1 MSEQELTF
9 LFTDIERSTALVRG
23 LGADYCNVLEESR
36 ALLRRALGANRGR
49 EVECRA
55 DESFSIF
62 ESAQDAVDAAADA
75 QRALLA
81 TNWPGGA
88 AVRIRMG
95 VLTGTAVDSGHGFVG
110 LDVHRAARM
119 SAAGHGGQVLLSERT
134 VELTGVDARDLG
146 YYELPGLPEPERL
159 FQLVAD
165 GLPVDFPPLRSARRV
180 DDDQLRVVLA
190 DDSMLIRD
198 GIARLLEEA
207 GMRVVAQ
214 AGSGEELLE
223 QVAATKPDVAV
234 VDIRMPP
241 SGSDEGVARRRRSA
255 GCIRTPACCSSRR
268 TSFPRTRAS
277 CSRRATRRRIPPEG
291 PRRRHGR
298 VRRRAAPRR
307 RRRGRSRR
315 RDRRARALDLAR
327 GRRLQSADEAQQ
339 ALERRRVELAAVLRQ
354 GGDERELAA
363 GLVLLAL
370 HGPSLFAAPAQRSFR
385 AKAARA
391 APPTSRDIASVQ
403 GQRSAPPAC
412 APPNGPSVSAPP

>member
-1 MSEQELTF
+1 MSEQESTF
-9 LFTDIERSTALVRG
+9 VFTDIERSTALVRG

-36 ALLRRALGANRGR
+36 SLLRRALGAYRGR

-62 ESAQDAVDAAADA
+62 ESAQGAVDAAADA

-134 VELTGVDARDLG
+134 VELSDVGVRDLG

-223 QVAATKPDVAV
+223 QVAATEPDVAV

-241 SGSDEGVARRRRSA
+241 SGSDEGV
-255 GCIRTPACCSSRR
+255 
-268 TSFPRTRAS
+268 
-277 CSRRATRRRIPPEG
+277 
-291 PRRRHGR
+291 
-298 VRRRAAPRR
+298 RAAQ
-307 RRRGRSRR
+307 
-315 RDRRARALDLAR
+315 AI
-327 GRRLQSADEAQQ
+327 RRLHPGTGVLLLSQDLVPAYARELLEASDEGVGYLLKDRVADMVEFAD
-339 ALERRRVELAAVLRQ
+339 ALRRVADGEVVLDAEIGALA
-354 GGDERELAA
+354 
-363 GLVLLAL
+363 
-370 HGPSLFAAPAQRSFR
+370 PS
-385 AKAARA
+385 
-391 APPTSRDIASVQ
+391 T
-403 GQRSAPPAC
+403 
-412 APPNGPSVSAPP
+412 